1 MFINFLFN
9 RPPRG
14 LPTQSPLR
22 GTTHRIRSTIYVL
35 PHFVSF
41 SVFSLFL
48 LIGCTPRETNVEI
61 GNRTQVLHRGQ
72 GPALADLDPHLAT
85 GTTDYNVLSALF
97 EGLVGEHP
105 EDLSPVPG
113 VAHSWESSPD
123 GMSYTF
129 YLRHNATWSNGDSLT
144 AHDFVASW
152 QRVLTPSLG
161 ADYANLLYV
170 LAGAEAFHKSVSND
184 FSSVG
189 ARAIDD
195 YTLQVNLE
203 FPAPYFLSLIQHWMW
218 FPVNLK
224 SISLVGDPY
233 SRSTGWARPE
243 TMVSNGPFMLKSWQN
258 QERIIVQKNP
268 TYWDAETV
276 RLEAIH
282 FHPFEGVDTEER
294 AFRSGQIHL
303 TDALPISKIEGYRKT
318 SPELL
323 RIDPYL
329 GTYFFR
335 INTRVST
342 LADQRLRAAL
352 SHSIDREAIVELVIR
367 GGQIPTASLTP
378 SGTAGY
384 EPPPGLTHDLAKA
397 RELLAAAGF
406 PNGENAPAIELLF
419 NTSENHR
426 LVAEALQ
433 EMWRR
438 DLGVTVRLHNMEN
451 KTVLESRRQG
461 DYQMLRSVWIADYA
475 DPTSFLDVFRSSSG
489 NNYTGWADAEYDDLL
504 FRASRTTDPQQRFSM
519 LQQAESRLLEQA
531 AVIPL
536 YTFTH
541 VFVKDSAV
549 QGWHPTLLDHHPYKH
564 VWLEAP

>member
-1 MFINFLFN
+1 MVKISIRLFQ
-9 RPPRG
+9 
-14 LPTQSPLR
+14 L
-22 GTTHRIRSTIYVL
+22 
-35 PHFVSF
+35 
-41 SVFSLFL
+41 FSLSAFSFL
-48 LIGCTPRETNVEI
+48 LSGCTPRETNVEI

-113 VAHSWESSPD
+113 MALRWEGTPD

-129 YLRHNATWSNGDSLT
+129 HLRHDAMWSNGDSLT

-152 QRVLTPSLG
+152 QRVLAPSLG

-170 LAGAEAFHKSVSND
+170 LAGAEAFHKGVSND

-189 ARAIDD
+189 VKALDNH
-195 YTLQVNLE
+195 TLQVNLE
-203 FPAPYFLSLIQHWMW
+203 FPAPYFLSLLQHWMW
-218 FPVNLK
+218 FPVHLK
-224 SISLVGDPY
+224 SIEAVGDPY

-243 TMVSNGPFMLKSWQN
+243 TMVSNGPFVLESWQN
-258 QERIIVQKNP
+258 QERIIVRKNS
-268 TYWDAETV
+268 TYWDAQAV

-303 TDALPISKIEGYRKT
+303 TDALPISKIEAYRQT
-318 SPELL
+318 NPEVL

-335 INTRVST
+335 INTRVPA

-352 SHSIDREAIVELVIR
+352 SHSIDREAIVNLVLR
-367 GGQIPTASLTP
+367 GGQIPAASLTP
-378 SGTAGY
+378 DGTAGY
-384 EPPPGLTHDLAKA
+384 EPPAGLTYDLDKA

-406 PNGENAPAIELLF
+406 PGGEGAPEIELLF
-419 NTSENHR
+419 NTSETHR

-438 DLGVTVRLHNMEN
+438 DLGVTIRLHNMEN

-475 DPTSFLDVFRSSSG
+475 DPSSFLDVFRSTSG
-489 NNYTGWADAEYDDLL
+489 NNYTGWADVEYDDLL
-504 FRASRTTDPQQRFSM
+504 FRVSRTTDPQQRFAM
-519 LQQAESRLLEQA
+519 LRQAEARLLDQA

-541 VFVKDSAV
+541 VFVKSPSV
-549 QGWHPTLLDHHPYKH
+549 RGWHPTLLDHHPYKA
-564 VWLEAP
+564 VWLKSP